1 MKKTLLLI
9 FFAAVRIF
17 TLFAEQM
24 KKPDY
29 ILNDRRIFT
38 EAQIAFDNQDYG
50 NALKLVDQAKNA
62 RRQKVAWEVYTLE
75 NSLKPFEVK
84 RAGDFIPDIKPVLEE
99 RQDYDALE
107 IISAYEKLY
116 SLEFFDNSA
125 KKLISFIKNHKEF
138 PEAEYLCGK
147 LYQIEGEYDFAESFF
162 KKAFDFSS
170 LLDVPEEKYDI
181 LYSLADISL
190 IKKDLKRYEEYL
202 ILIVSQDAA
211 FRDKSL
217 IRAMKATIQSA
228 KPDCME
234 KFFLM
239 YRTDNFRILNAYFL
253 LSEYYQEKNEMERAL
268 TVSALGALTGF
279 SRVYDVVS
287 KRNPEFEYTGLAS
300 LLIEACKYS
309 DITEWGAENSVWKG
323 FNDFAENSFKSEC
336 PLFAIKLYSVLKEH
350 SPEEYWR
357 KEAAVRLDVITG
369 QADG

>member
-1 MKKTLLLI
+1 MQMKKTLLFI
-9 FFAAVRIF
+9 FFMSALAAAF
-17 TLFAEQM
+17 FSEQI

-29 ILNDRRIFT
+29 IIDDRRIFM
-38 EAQIAFDNQDYG
+38 EAQIAFDNQNYG
-50 NALKLVDQAKNA
+50 QALKLVEQAKNA
-62 RRQKVAWEVYTLE
+62 RRQKVNWEVYTLE
-75 NSLKPFEVK
+75 NSLKPSEVR

-107 IISAYEKLY
+107 IIAAYEKWY
-116 SLEFFDNSA
+116 TPDAFDNSA
-125 KKLISFIKNHKEF
+125 KKLILFIKNRKEF

-147 LYQIEGEYDFAESFF
+147 LYQIEGEYDFAELFF

-190 IKKDLKRYEEYL
+190 IKKDFKKYEEYL
-202 ILIVSQDAA
+202 VLIVSQDAA
-211 FRDKSL
+211 FKDKNL

-228 KPDCME
+228 RADCME

-239 YRTDNFRILNAYFL
+239 YRTDNFQILNAYFL
-253 LSEYYQEKNEMERAL
+253 LSEYYQEKNEKDRAL

-287 KRNPEFEYTGLAS
+287 KRNPEFEYAGLAS

-309 DITEWGAENSVWKG
+309 DITEWGVANNVWKG
-323 FNDFAENSFKSEC
+323 FNDFAENAFKSEC

-357 KEAAVRLDVITG
+357 REAAVRLHFICAEG
-369 QADG
+369 